1 MNQETAEGR
10 IILVTGMSGA
20 GRTSTL
26 HVFED
31 IGFEAIDNLPLS
43 LLSDLVRGGASGRA
57 LAIGVDIRTRDFAD
71 DAFARE
77 LERLRDANYGPVT
90 TIFLDCDDDI
100 LIKRY
105 TETRRRHPLANEK
118 PLADGIELER
128 RMLDSV
134 RNGADLVV
142 DTSQSSPWHLKRQL
156 TSRFA
161 CDDAAGLGICI
172 TSFSF
177 RRGLPREADLVFD
190 VRFLRN
196 PHYQLSLRP
205 LTGRDSRVGNYIGED
220 GDFVTFMENLKGMLD
235 LLLPRFEAE
244 GKSYLTIAIGCT
256 GGRHRSVFVAEI
268 LKDWMEQRYP
278 RVQLHHRDLEQVE
291 EESAGKDGATA
302 E

>member
-1 MNQETAEGR
+1 MNEETAEGR

-43 LLSDLVRGGASGRA
+43 LLSDLVRGGASSRA

-77 LERLRDANYGPVT
+77 LERLRDATDGPVT

-128 RMLDSV
+128 RLLDSV

-268 LKDWMEQRYP
+268 LKDWMEPRYP
-278 RVQLHHRDLEQVE
+278 RVQLHHRDLEQAA
-291 EESAGKDGATA
+291 EESASKNGEAA

>member
-31 IGFEAIDNLPLS
+31 IGFEAVDNLPLS
-43 LLSDLVRGGASGRA
+43 LLSDLVRGAASGRA

-77 LERLRDANYGPVT
+77 LERLRDVADGSVT
-90 TIFLDCDDDI
+90 TIFLDCDDDT

-105 TETRRRHPLANEK
+105 TETRRRHPLADER

-128 RMLDSV
+128 RLLDSV
-134 RNGADLVV
+134 RNRADLVV

-156 TSRFA
+156 TARFA
-161 CDDAAGLGICI
+161 CDDATDLGICI

-177 RRGLPREADLVFD
+177 RHGLPREADLVFD

-205 LTGRDSRVGNYIGED
+205 LTGRDSRVGNYIGKD
-220 GDFVTFMENLKGMLD
+220 GDFVNFMENLKGMLD

-268 LKDWMEQRYP
+268 LKDWMEPRYP

>member
-1 MNQETAEGR
+1 MNEETAEGR

-43 LLSDLVRGGASGRA
+43 LLSDLVRGGASSRA

-77 LERLRDANYGPVT
+77 LERLRDVSDGSVT

-118 PLADGIELER
+118 SLADGIELER
-128 RMLDSV
+128 RLLYSV

-177 RRGLPREADLVFD
+177 RQGLPREADLVFD

-268 LKDWMEQRYP
+268 LKDWMEPRYP
-278 RVQLHHRDLEQVE
+278 RVQLHHRDLEQAA
-291 EESAGKDGATA
+291 EESASKNGEAA

>member
-1 MNQETAEGR
+1 MNEEKTEGR

-31 IGFEAIDNLPLS
+31 IGFEAVDNLPLS
-43 LLSDLVRGGASGRA
+43 LLSDLVRGAASGRA
-57 LAIGVDIRTRDFAD
+57 LAIGVDIRTRDFAG

-77 LERLRDANYGPVT
+77 LERLRDVTDGSVT

-100 LIKRY
+100 LIKRF
-105 TETRRRHPLANEK
+105 TETRRRHPLADER

-128 RMLDSV
+128 RLLDSV
-134 RNGADLVV
+134 RNRADLVV

-156 TSRFA
+156 TVRFA
-161 CDDAAGLGICI
+161 RDDATGLGICI

-205 LTGRDSRVGNYIGED
+205 LTGRDSHVGNYIGED

-235 LLLPRFEAE
+235 LLMPRFEAE

-256 GGRHRSVFVAEI
+256 GGRHRSVFVAEC
-268 LKDWMEQRYP
+268 LKDWMEEQYP
-278 RVQLHHRDLEQVE
+278 RVQLHHRDLEQAA
-291 EESAGKDGATA
+291 EESSGNDREAA

>member
-1 MNQETAEGR
+1 MNEETAEGR

-26 HVFED
+26 HIFED

-77 LERLRDANYGPVT
+77 LERLRDVSDGSVT

-118 PLADGIELER
+118 SLADGIELER
-128 RMLDSV
+128 HLLYSV
-134 RNGADLVV
+134 RKGADLVV

-156 TSRFA
+156 TARFA
-161 CDDAAGLGICI
+161 CDDAKDLGICI

-177 RRGLPREADLVFD
+177 RHGLPREADLVFD

-205 LTGRDSRVGNYIGED
+205 LTGRDSRVGNYIGKD
-220 GDFVTFMENLKGMLD
+220 GDFVNFMENLKGMLD

-268 LKDWMEQRYP
+268 LKDWTEPRYP
-278 RVQLHHRDLEQVE
+278 RVQLHHRDLEQAA
-291 EESAGKDGATA
+291 EESASKNGEAA

>member
-1 MNQETAEGR
+1 MNEETAEGR

-31 IGFEAIDNLPLS
+31 IGFEAVDNLPLS
-43 LLSDLVRGGASGRA
+43 LLSDLVRGAASGRA

-71 DAFARE
+71 DAFAHE
-77 LERLRDANYGPVT
+77 LKRLRDVTDGSVT
-90 TIFLDCDDDI
+90 TIFMDCDDDI

-105 TETRRRHPLANEK
+105 TETRRRHPLADER

-128 RMLDSV
+128 RLLESV
-134 RNGADLVV
+134 RNRADLVI

-156 TSRFA
+156 TARFA
-161 CDDAAGLGICI
+161 RDDAIGIGICI

-235 LLLPRFEAE
+235 LLLPRFKAE

-256 GGRHRSVFVAEI
+256 GGRHRSVFVAER
-268 LKDWMEQRYP
+268 LKDWMKPRYP
-278 RVQLHHRDLEQVE
+278 RVQLHHRDLEQAA
-291 EESAGKDGATA
+291 EESAGNDGEAA

>member
-1 MNQETAEGR
+1 MNRETTEGR

-26 HVFED
+26 HIFED
-31 IGFEAIDNLPLS
+31 IGFEAVDNLPLS
-43 LLSDLVRGGASGRA
+43 LLSDLVRGTASGKA
-57 LAIGVDIRTRDFAD
+57 LAIGVDIRTRDFAG

-77 LERLRDANYGPVT
+77 LASLREAADGSVT
-90 TIFLDCDDDI
+90 TIFLDCDDDV

-105 TETRRRHPLANEK
+105 TETRRRHPLADDR

-128 RMLDSV
+128 RLLDSV
-134 RNGADLVV
+134 RHRADLVI

-156 TSRFA
+156 TDRFSR
-161 CDDAAGLGICI
+161 DGTMGLGICI

-220 GDFVTFMENLKGMLD
+220 GDFATFMDNLTGMLD

-256 GGRHRSVFVAEI
+256 GGRHRSVFVAER
-268 LKDWMEQRYP
+268 LNDWIQPRYP
-278 RVQLHHRDLEQVE
+278 RVQLHHRDVE
-291 EESAGKDGATA
+291 HTTEESAGSDGKAT